1 MKLDAAAQL
10 RSDRPFRTTLIFS
23 LAFLSLLL
31 FTGAASALEGIVI
44 SGPDAADDSMAEA
57 SAPEPG
63 ACPRLIQIK
72 YPFLHCQNGEIGSAA
87 ADESWDNSRR
97 LPLQDEFIEGNG
109 YFGPSLNQDQ
119 D

>member
-10 RSDRPFRTTLIFS
+10 RSDRSFRIF
-23 LAFLSLLL
+23 LVLSLSFLL
-31 FTGAASALEGIVI
+31 FTSAASALEGIVI
-44 SGPDAADDSMAEA
+44 SGPGAADDSMAEA
-57 SAPEPG
+57 SAPAPG

-72 YPFLHCQNGEIGSAA
+72 YPFLRCSRGEIGQSDAN
-87 ADESWDNSRR
+87 ETWENSRR
-97 LPLQDEFIEGNG
+97 LPLQSRWIEGNG